1 MLKCF
6 VWPVVGCLVCGLL
19 SITAIAQEVLP
30 DGTNAAKAAI
40 SKFKVPDGMKVE
52 LFAAEPQLAS
62 PVAIGLDEKNRVFVA
77 EEYRFNRGTEENRT
91 RPFLLDDDL
100 QIRTLEDRL
109 NVFKKYADKFDGGM
123 NWFSKV
129 SDQVRLLED
138 SDGDGKA
145 DKSTIFAGKFNEPLD
160 GLAAGVMA
168 RNGSVYLTCIPHLWL
183 LKDKDGDGIAE
194 ERKPLLTGFG
204 VNCGFLGH
212 DLHGLAWGPDG
223 KLYFSVGD
231 RGFHVTS
238 QEGRTFSLPRRGAV
252 FRCDADGK
260 NFEVVHIG
268 LRNPQEIAFDEFGNL
283 FAADN
288 NCDKGDHSR
297 LVYVV
302 DGGDSGWNM
311 AYQTIAAPYLTGPWH
326 AEKLWHVEAPDQ
338 PAWVLPPVGKLG
350 AGPSG
355 FAYYPGTGLDD
366 RYQHHFFMCNYTGN
380 GGVESFSIKPKGARF
395 EMTDEHNF
403 FKPIMA
409 TDMEFGYD
417 GKVYVADF
425 VNLDWSGK
433 ALGGRVYTLS
443 HTEKLGTEA
452 VKQTREIFAAGIEK
466 LPPTRLLELFAHPDM
481 RVRLRAQY
489 AYADAVLA
497 ASDALLRTQ
506 LIADLK
512 SITAR
517 TSAQP
522 AEVSAARAIRHAM
535 WALGRVAR
543 REPQAALPELRRLIS
558 AADPEVRAQAIKL
571 VSDAR
576 NGDAAAALT
585 EALKDSSA
593 RVRFFAALG
602 LAKIGGPACIPSVVE
617 MLKANADADPY
628 LRHAGV
634 MALQNCATQDDLI
647 RLSNATEPAL
657 RLAALLTLRR
667 HADPS
672 LLNFTVAG
680 TDQKSPKALPLDWVA
695 AQLARFLNDADPR
708 LVTEA
713 ARAINDVPVD
723 AAMPVLAQL
732 IDRLKVA
739 AAGGPT
745 AVPEALVRRVIN
757 ANFRAGG
764 IDHARA
770 IASLITLPQLA
781 ANMRAEALN
790 CLADWEQPSQR
801 DRVTGFWRPLTP
813 RDSQITKTVLTEN
826 VAALLSRTEGDLQ
839 ANVLK
844 LINRSAIPVDDQ
856 QIAGWAR
863 DNALPIG
870 TRAESLRLLA
880 SRKAKPVD
888 ELVAMFLKSD
898 QPRLRSVARQVLAMR
913 DAAAALASVREGFG
927 ANTLTTAEAQDAV
940 RLLVELKQPE
950 ADKLLQDGFSNSLL
964 ADTSQSAWSRFGG
977 GLNLE
982 LIEAA
987 HARATEPFQKLTN
1000 EWRAKT
1006 VQGATTNPLQPY
1018 QPALVGGDVERGLS
1032 IFRGHPQA
1040 QCLRCHKI
1048 KGEGGDAGPDLSGV
1062 ALRGDR
1068 TFLLESLIDPHA
1080 KIAKGFGTVSFV
1092 MADGQVLSGVIE
1104 SETKDE
1110 VVIVTA
1116 TRDVKRLKAAG
1127 IEERTPPKSAMP
1139 GVKDTLPL
1147 RDVRD
1152 LVEFLTTLKT
1162 APNP

>member
-1 MLKCF
+1 MRTALCF
-6 VWPVVGCLVCGLL
+6 VLL
-19 SITAIAQEVLP
+19 AFVTGTLSAQEVLP
-30 DGTNAAKAAI
+30 DGTNAAKTAI

-62 PVAIGLDEKNRVFVA
+62 PVAIGLDERNRVYVA

-145 DKSTIFAGKFNEPLD
+145 DKSTVFAGKFNEPLD

-183 LKDKDGDGIAE
+183 LQDTNGDGEADV
-194 ERKPLLTGFG
+194 RKPLLTGFG

-238 QEGRTFSLPRRGAV
+238 QEGRAFSLPRRGAV

-297 LVYVV
+297 LVYVIE
-302 DGGDSGWNM
+302 GGDSGWNM

-366 RYQHHFFMCNYTGN
+366 RYLHHFFMCNYTGN

-433 ALGGRVYTLS
+433 ALGGRIYTVS
-443 HTEKLGTEA
+443 HTEKLGSEA
-452 VKQTREIFAAGIEK
+452 VKETREIFAAGIEK
-466 LPPTRLLELFAHPDM
+466 LPPAKLLELFGHPDM
-481 RVRLRAQY
+481 RIRLRAQF
-489 AYADAVLA
+489 AYVEAALA
-497 ASDALLRTQ
+497 TET
-506 LIADLK
+506 
-512 SITAR
+512 TAR
-517 TSAQP
+517 TPLLDALTGMTAKANSTTTD
-522 AEVSAARAIRHAM
+522 VSAARAIRHAI
-535 WALGRVAR
+535 WALGQVSR
-543 REPQAALPELRRLIS
+543 REPQVALAELRKLMS
-558 AADPEVRAQAIKL
+558 SEDAEVRAQTIKL
-571 VSDAR
+571 LGESHDTASVGAI
-576 NGDAAAALT
+576 NT
-585 EALKDSSA
+585 ALKDANA
-593 RVRFFAALG
+593 RVRFLAAIA
-602 LAKIGGPACIPSVVE
+602 LAKLGDRSSTAPVVE
-617 MLKANADADPY
+617 LLKNNADSDPY
-628 LRHAGV
+628 IRHAGV
-634 MALQNCATQDDLI
+634 LALQSCASQDDLTK
-647 RLSNATEPAL
+647 LANSTEVSL

-667 HADPS
+667 HADPT
-672 LLNFTVAG
+672 LKNFSSVMHAEKHPE
-680 TDQKSPKALPLDWVA
+680 QPKPEWVA
-695 AQLARFLNDADPR
+695 AQLERFLYDADPR

-723 AAMPVLAQL
+723 AAMPALAKLVERLQVAGPGNAAQL
-732 IDRLKVA
+732 
-739 AAGGPT
+739 
-745 AVPEALVRRVIN
+745 PEALVRRVIY
-757 ANFRAGG
+757 ANFREGG
-764 IDHARA
+764 IGHARA
-770 IASLITLPQLA
+770 IARLVTNPHLV

-790 CLADWEQPSQR
+790 CLADWERPSQR
-801 DRVTGFWRPLTP
+801 DRVTGFWRPLPP
-813 RDSQITKTVLTEN
+813 RDVQITKTVLTES
-826 VAALLSRTEGDLQ
+826 VAALLSRTDGELQ
-839 ANVLK
+839 ANALK
-844 LINRSAIPVDDQ
+844 LLTRYSIPVDDQ
-856 QIAGWAR
+856 QIAGWAA
-863 DNALPIG
+863 DGALPIG
-870 TRAESLRLLA
+870 TRVESLRLLA
-880 SRKAKPVD
+880 ARKAKPVD
-888 ELVAMFLKSD
+888 ELVATFLKSD
-898 QPRLRSVARQVLAMR
+898 QPRLRSVGREVLASR
-913 DAAAALASVREGFG
+913 NVPAALDSIAQGFK
-927 ANTLTTAEAQDAV
+927 AETLTTAEAQEAI
-940 RLLVELKQPE
+940 RLLAELKLPE
-950 ADKLLQDGFSNSLL
+950 ADKLLEEGANQSLL
-964 ADTSQSAWSRFGG
+964 SAAPSKSWARFGG
-977 GLNLE
+977 GLKLE
-982 LIEAA
+982 FAEAA
-987 HARATEPFQKLTN
+987 QSRATEPFKNLLSDWQQRLAQ
-1000 EWRAKT
+1000 EA
-1006 VQGATTNPLQPY
+1006 QTNPLATFQA
-1018 QPALVGGDVERGLS
+1018 ALVGGDAERGLAVY
-1032 IFRGHPQA
+1032 RGHPQA

-1048 KGEGGDAGPDLSGV
+1048 NGDGGDAGPDLTAV
-1062 ALRGDR
+1062 AQRGDR
-1068 TFLLESLIDPHA
+1068 NFLLESLIDPHA
-1080 KIAKGFGTVSFV
+1080 KIAKGFGTISFV

-1116 TRDVKRLKAAG
+1116 TREVKRFKVAD

-1139 GVKDTLPL
+1139 GVKDTLPQ
-1147 RDVRD
+1147 RDIRD
-1152 LVEFLTTLKT
+1152 LVEFLSTLKGP
-1162 APNP
+1162 AKP